1 FSNDVKN
8 TDIDIIF
15 TSICITLLITIL
27 FHITDATTYF
37 FQRKNRERQSRFKQ
51 LLCVENNIELFSLKD
66 TNWVSSF
73 FNSSMVMYI
82 TIYLMA
88 FVAYVALT
96 YLTTSMEVML
106 LSMFIFVSSIVV
118 LLVSSK
124 KKREYS

>member
-1 FSNDVKN
+1 
-8 TDIDIIF
+8 
-15 TSICITLLITIL
+15 
-27 FHITDATTYF
+27 ATTYF